1 MNNSFLKENWY
12 KFWGGNWSILTCS
25 YWGDHYIR
33 THWLGR
39 KTFLQKVVITFKEGA
54 SSAFAPRPQVDRFGK
69 YLVEMVNSDE
79 RFAKIWCENLKLETD
94 RIRKFIKK
102 NIKKEINESVFNSF
116 IALMDDYYVPH
127 IKIKYT
133 VDFLSPDLLKKL
145 LPDFQT
151 ARVYAEPVFKETEDF
166 VIALAKQ
173 IEKTTGCSYK
183 LVLCLIEEE
192 IDNYFKTKKLPKKS
206 ILNDRYKHSV
216 LIFSKEKRSISVG
229 KEAEKIEKIISPKVS
244 SDLKGICAFGGM
256 VSGKVMV
263 VTNPREASDFK
274 EGYIL
279 VASMTRPDFLPL
291 MKKAAAFV
299 TDSGGILCHAA
310 IVARELKKPCVIS
323 TTLGSKVLKTGDLVE
338 VDADKGT
345 VRKIS

>member
-1 MNNSFLKENWY
+1 MNNNFLKENWY

-39 KTFLQKVVITFKEGA
+39 ITFLQKVIITFKEGA
-54 SSAFAPRPQVDRFGK
+54 SSAFAPRTEIDRFGK
-69 YLVEMVNSDE
+69 YLVEMVNSDQ

-94 RIRKFIKK
+94 RIRKFISK
-102 NIKKEINESVFNSF
+102 NIKNEINESIFNNF
-116 IALMDDYYVPH
+116 LALMDDYYVPH

-145 LPDFQT
+145 LPDFQA

-166 VIALAKQ
+166 VVALAKQ
-173 IEKTTGCSYK
+173 IEKTTGCPYK
-183 LVLCLIEEE
+183 LVLCLVEQEMAK
-192 IDNYFKTKKLPKKS
+192 YFKTKKLPKKS
-206 ILNDRYKHSV
+206 ILNDRYKHST
-216 LIFSKEKRSISVG
+216 LIFSKEKSSISVG
-229 KEAEKIEKIISPKVS
+229 TEAKKIEKITSPKIS
-244 SDLKGICAFGGM
+244 SDLKGVCGFGGK
-256 VSGKVMV
+256 VTGQVMV
-263 VTNPREASDFK
+263 VANPREANTFK
-274 EGYIL
+274 DGYVL

-310 IVARELKKPCVIS
+310 IVAREMKKPCVIS
-323 TTLGSKVLKTGDLVE
+323 TLTGSKFLKTGDIVE

-345 VRKIS
+345 VRKLS